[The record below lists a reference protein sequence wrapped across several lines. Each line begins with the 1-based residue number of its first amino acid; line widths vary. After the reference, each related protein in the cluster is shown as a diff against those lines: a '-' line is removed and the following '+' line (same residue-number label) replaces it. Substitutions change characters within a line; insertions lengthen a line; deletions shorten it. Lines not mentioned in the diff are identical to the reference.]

1 MGDNSLEKGAA
12 VSSQHSAPEDEG
24 AGLVKES
31 LTVPTT
37 DAEDWFNWSPEGHS
51 LQAGQL
57 QKV

>member
-1 MGDNSLEKGAA
+1 MAGSFPSMGDNSLEKGTA

-37 DAEDWFNWSPEGHS
+37 DAED
-51 LQAGQL
+51 
-57 QKV
+57 